1 MKNFLYREIVR
12 FLSSEKGTFFIRKAA
27 HTGWESHVGVFEFE
41 DFQVMN
47 MPFHPQGCGRERSC
61 VFLLCPCSFLYK
73 IQKI

>member
-1 MKNFLYREIVR
+1 MKIFCIEKSFASFLQRREA
-12 FLSSEKGTFFIRKAA
+12 FFIRKAA